1 MGHCAAQDAFT
12 KRLDDIISTVPR
24 KMKCVDDT
32 LLYDGSIAEAFWHTY
47 DFLLKCMENGV
58 TLRPD
63 KFHFCK
69 RSVTFAGYVLDWEE
83 YQPSK
88 DLVRSIMEFTM
99 PTRPTL
105 TDVRAWFGL
114 VNQVAPFLAVAPIME
129 PFRELLKK
137 PVAKSVYWDEQL
149 QAIFSSAKD
158 TIGQLAAAG
167 LRYYD
172 VSRPTAA
179 FTDYS
184 RQGIGFL
191 VMQQYCQCISQESP
205 LCCTGGWKLV
215 LCGSRHLTAAEKNYS
230 TLDGEALA
238 IAWCLKKAHLFL
250 LGCRNLT
257 FITDHKALTR
267 IFGDKELKDINNP
280 RILNLKERTL
290 MYSFRIKYL
299 KGKTNCAADALSRYP
314 MLLGHPEES
323 DEADDELVCATIVA
337 AASEAV
343 EGDGGRVV
351 DIQQVE
357 EEAAKDEEYRL
368 LHECVSNEG
377 WTDRKDMEPLPLR
390 PFFRMRRHLSCQGNL
405 ILYTNDEKQ
414 PRLVIPMAL
423 RRTVLTNLH
432 AGHQGRDSM
441 LRRARQS
448 VYWPGID
455 AEVEQKRRQCQVCET
470 CAPSN
475 PVETLMPTP
484 SPQYPFQQV
493 VADLFQLN
501 GQNYIAYAD
510 RLTGWLE
517 VEHLPGDTTSARLIV
532 VFRRWFRRF
541 GIPEELSCDGGTN
554 LISQESRSFFDAWCV
569 RLRISSAHY
578 PQSNGRAEVAVK
590 SVKRILR
597 GNTSM
602 NGSLDTDAAAKALMQ
617 YLNTPLQNSDASPAQ
632 LLTGRQLR
640 DAIPVDSSNYRVSEQ
655 WSRLLRSRERA
666 LQQWGKNASLRHN
679 VSAHD
684 LTPIEPGKRAR
695 IQNPSSRRWDRL
707 GTIVE
712 LTAPRQYL
720 VRLDGSGRAT
730 IRNRRHLRPLMSET
744 QAQSQD
750 GGSSNPVPPSTAA
763 RPRRV
768 RRAPQHLN
776 DYIVYNVTE

>member
-1 MGHCAAQDAFT
+1 MVWFG
-12 KRLDDIISTVPR
+12 
-24 KMKCVDDT
+24 
-32 LLYDGSIAEAFWHTY
+32 
-47 DFLLKCMENGV
+47 
-58 TLRPD
+58 
-63 KFHFCK
+63 
-69 RSVTFAGYVLDWEE
+69 
-83 YQPSK
+83 QPSGT
-88 DLVRSIMEFTM
+88 I
-99 PTRPTL
+99 
-105 TDVRAWFGL
+105 
-114 VNQVAPFLAVAPIME
+114 LAVAPIME

-230 TLDGEALA
+230 TLNGKPLLSHGASRSA
-238 IAWCLKKAHLFL
+238 LFL

-368 LHECVSNEG
+368 LHVCPTRAGLTARTWSRLLYGHISGCVVTCHAKEI
-377 WTDRKDMEPLPLR
+377 
-390 PFFRMRRHLSCQGNL
+390 LSCTPMMRNNHVWLSPWPSDVLCSL
-405 ILYTNDEKQ
+405 IST
-414 PRLVIPMAL
+414 
-423 RRTVLTNLH
+423 
-432 AGHQGRDSM
+432 GHQGRDSM

-455 AEVEQKRRQCQVCET
+455 AEVEQKR
-470 CAPSN
+470 P
-475 PVETLMPTP
+475 
-484 SPQYPFQQV
+484 
-493 VADLFQLN
+493 
-501 GQNYIAYAD
+501 
-510 RLTGWLE
+510 
-517 VEHLPGDTTSARLIV
+517 SARYVRHVPLPTQQK
-532 VFRRWFRRF
+532 R
-541 GIPEELSCDGGTN
+541 SC
-554 LISQESRSFFDAWCV
+554 Q
-569 RLRISSAHY
+569 H
-578 PQSNGRAEVAVK
+578 
-590 SVKRILR
+590 
-597 GNTSM
+597 
-602 NGSLDTDAAAKALMQ
+602 
-617 YLNTPLQNSDASPAQ
+617 
-632 LLTGRQLR
+632 
-640 DAIPVDSSNYRVSEQ
+640 
-655 WSRLLRSRERA
+655 
-666 LQQWGKNASLRHN
+666 H
-679 VSAHD
+679 
-684 LTPIEPGKRAR
+684 
-695 IQNPSSRRWDRL
+695 
-707 GTIVE
+707 
-712 LTAPRQYL
+712 
-720 VRLDGSGRAT
+720 
-730 IRNRRHLRPLMSET
+730 
-744 QAQSQD
+744 
-750 GGSSNPVPPSTAA
+750 PPSTHFS
-763 RPRRV
+763 RS
-768 RRAPQHLN
+768 
-776 DYIVYNVTE
+776 